1 MNKEQSKVLIEAIKK
16 LINTEVAKQ
25 LSTMKVEITRQILAE
40 VKRQTKQSSV
50 QNLYSGSQPKMQSSQ
65 PKIYSSNPLL
75 NEVMMQTQMNMKLL
89 EGQHEEILDDSGKI
103 LNVST
108 QGPDGQH
115 IDFSKPAVQSVL
127 EAMNKNYSDFVDIEP
142 ERPKQVVQKPV
153 QPVQRPNVDPKNYVQ
168 SMQSISDEDLND
180 GTINIPDPFN
190 EKEW

>member
-65 PKIYSSNPLL
+65 PKIYSSNSLL

-89 EGQHEEILDDSGKI
+89 EGQHEEILDATGKI

-115 IDFSKPAVQSVL
+115 IDLSKPAVQSVL
-127 EAMNKNYSDFVDIEP
+127 EAMNKNYSEFVDNEP
-142 ERPKQVVQKPV
+142 VRSKPVVQKPV
-153 QPVQRPNVDPKNYVQ
+153 QRPNIDPKNYVQ